1 MKVYEILN
9 DCIFKLGMSDRIS
22 LTETGTYTDE
32 QQKIIN
38 SLLRCANIVY
48 AELCTNYFPNIVC
61 EKVLFTDNKL
71 NLSSLQNNRF
81 VYAVTLR
88 QNGILKRIKQY
99 PSYIESNF
107 SGDAVLEYV
116 ALPNPLTFL
125 TEVSNVIP
133 SWLYAEGIVSE
144 YAFANNLIDIAAA
157 CERKFREGLG
167 QLRARGAG
175 KYVKARRWL

>member
-9 DCIFKLGMSDRIS
+9 DCLFKLGLSDRLS
-22 LTETGTYTDE
+22 LTEAGTYTEE

-38 SLLRCANIVY
+38 ALLRCSNMVY
-48 AELCTNYFPNIVC
+48 AELCTSYFPNIVT
-61 EKVLFTDNKL
+61 ENVLFSENKL
-71 NLSSLQNNRF
+71 NLSQLQNSKY

-88 QNGILKRIKQY
+88 QNGILKKIKQY

-107 SGDAVLEYV
+107 SGEAVLEYV
-116 ALPNPLTFL
+116 ALPATLAFNSELICR
-125 TEVSNVIP
+125 IP
-133 SWLYAEGIVSE
+133 SWLFAEGIVGE
-144 YAFANNLIDIAAA
+144 YAYANNLIDIAVA

-167 QLRARGAG
+167 QLRARGSG